1 MNRKIT
7 TKMIIVVST
16 VIFILVLTDIAS
28 ASGSKD
34 NSTQGNNSSTVSTQ
48 PAKGQDS
55 DGDGIPDSAEPT
67 LGTDPANPDT
77 DGDGIGDLTDPNPLF
92 LKNPIQE
99 DSSTNGIKIDDI
111 RVENNVNAAGKNT
124 SDHLELKV
132 TNISTVS
139 LSDFEVYYSI
149 KDLKTGEIQA
159 YYRTLPNFSLKP
171 GETKKLHFDNS
182 GEPGH
187 YSINPNS
194 MYFTSQNKRELVV
207 SLHPKNFSILNIK
220 VNKDAGGTE
229 TAD

>member
-1 MNRKIT
+1 M
-7 TKMIIVVST
+7 
-16 VIFILVLTDIAS
+16 VLTDTAS
-28 ASGSKD
+28 ASGSKETSTQRN
-34 NSTQGNNSSTVSTQ
+34 NSTVVSTQ
-48 PAKGQDS
+48 KGQDS
-55 DGDGIPDSAEPT
+55 DGDKIPDSAELT

-77 DGDGIGDLTDPNPLF
+77 DGDGIEDLIDPDPLF
-92 LKNPIQE
+92 LENPIQA
-99 DSSTNGIKIDDI
+99 DSSTNGIRIDDI
-111 RVENNVNAAGKNT
+111 RVENNVNTAGKST

-149 KDLKTGEIQA
+149 KDLKTEEIQA
-159 YYRTLPNFSLKP
+159 YYRTLPDFSLKP

-187 YSINPNS
+187 YSVNPNS
-194 MYFTSQNKRELVV
+194 LYFTSQNKRELVI